1 MDLYELFSECLSIHY
16 RKAGVSASYA
26 ARKDQ
31 DTLYIFFED
40 SDGENDWKRNLDF
53 PAKPYKRMKDS
64 VWFAHRGFLRTWN
77 EIEPYL
83 SWRIKNKNIKK
94 IVSVGYSHGA
104 AVAVLC
110 HEYAYF
116 NRPDIREAIEG
127 YGFGC
132 PRVIW
137 GIKATGIEERWKR
150 FCVIRN
156 IDDIVTHLPPAL
168 FGFSHVG
175 ELFEIGERGKY
186 SPIEAHYAENILAE
200 LEKQREK

>member
-1 MDLYELFSECLSIHY
+1 MDLYELFSECLNIRYH
-16 RKAGVSASYA
+16 KAGVSANYA
-26 ARKDQ
+26 ARKYK

-40 SDGENDWKRNLDF
+40 SDGENDWKRNIDF
-53 PAKPYKRMKDS
+53 PAKPYKRMEDS
-64 VWFAHRGFLRTWN
+64 LWFAHRGFLKTWK

-83 SWRIKNKNIKK
+83 SWRIKNKEIKK
-94 IVSVGYSHGA
+94 IVTVGYSHGA
-104 AVAVLC
+104 AIAVLC
-110 HEYAYF
+110 HEYVYF
-116 NRPDIREAIEG
+116 NRPDIRESIEG

-137 GIKATGIEERWKR
+137 GIKTTGIDERWKR

-175 ELFEIGERGKY
+175 ELLEIGERGKY

-200 LEKQREK
+200 LEKQRK